1 MRKAKTG
8 TQDMHF
14 LVGHASDTTRGTG
27 CSVLLFPE
35 GATASCDVR
44 GGAPGTR
51 ETDLLEPH
59 CLVPKIN
66 ALLFCGGSARG
77 LAAADGVMSWC
88 AAKKW
93 GFDTGFGAV
102 PIVPAACLFDLNV
115 GEAGGYPDAIMG
127 EEACRNASFPMNSP
141 MGNVGAGTGAT
152 VGKYA
157 GPEKAMKSGLGW
169 SVSKKGDL
177 CVYALV
183 AVNAYGAVKD
193 AEGKFMAGAV
203 GSTVAVQSPTDVLL
217 GESHW
222 AEWGRNT
229 TLVAVVTN
237 AGMDKADCRR
247 VAFMAASGMAESIFP
262 VHTPFD
268 GDTVFCVST
277 GQMKGECLEVGMLA
291 AMAVSEAVRRGVRH
305 AESAWGFPG
314 LGDGNQ

>member
-1 MRKAKTG
+1 MKKAETG
-8 TQDMHF
+8 TQDMNF

-66 ALLFCGGSARG
+66 AVLFCGGSALG

-88 AAKKW
+88 AARKW
-93 GFDTGFGAV
+93 GFDTGFGTV

-115 GEAGGYPDAIMG
+115 GEAGAYPDATMG
-127 EEACRNASFPMNSP
+127 GQACRDASFPMNSP

-157 GPEKAMKSGLGW
+157 GPGKAMKSGLGW

-177 CVYALV
+177 FVYALA

-193 AEGKFMAGAV
+193 AEGRFMAGAV

-237 AGMDKADCRR
+237 AEMDKADCRR

-277 GQMKGECLEVGMLA
+277 GQIEGECLEVGMLA
-291 AMAVSEAVRRGVRH
+291 AMAVSEGVRRGVRH
-305 AESAWGFPG
+305 ARSAWGFPG